1 MNQNNLDI
9 ANGVYLPSI
18 EACDIWEHMNRD
30 REIYSEY
37 VGFLPYSLE
46 LRKLVQQKE
55 FNTFTSNRNPNKLLT
70 RDVINVKFENIVQ
83 SGLKKKER
91 IDKKISDKKI
101 EIEQFETKFD
111 ATEDQTVKQEIKIKM
126 EQIKAYINTLKEI
139 KDSISDKWESVSKQE
154 LRNDLY
160 ENGFTITRVN
170 KKTGEVIKDTYKLYK
185 RTSSK
190 SRKGQCLMIKESL
203 YDEMIKWSRMYM
215 DFKEGESIDLASV
228 SSYSALVTSS
238 IEKVIEINP
247 ENILVVDEVISQW
260 KESDVVNVVKLVK
273 GEVDSVPESN
283 YLIENSIFDGEML
296 LDSELFDAN
305 QSMMLLRSHWTKGAA
320 FSTHMQKFFKHYAAK
335 KGLDYDTMTVTDLFN
350 REINVKNIKLI
361 LNPTCIKFLKMS
373 YLFKKEG
380 ENEKD
385 HGLLWKRRIWDY
397 FKGVLESEGN
407 LWGVCKHDK
416 TNRRG
421 EVDGLPLQRLS
432 YQMVNSLESTP
443 DDIKELAKFEI
454 EYIENL
460 KNYPDKFIKH
470 VKRSIKEENDDS
482 NKIDYFSSAKM
493 FVDLYSVDNEIIH
506 TPAFKKFKANTIYD
520 YVKEVKQGHLRLIG
534 DYATLFSCPMNYLY
548 HAAGETTLEPIGLK
562 NNEVYTTLF
571 GDKGFDKEFTI
582 FRNPHT
588 SASNIWIGKNT
599 YVEDIKE
606 YFDLTPNVI
615 VINSIRENVM
625 NRLSGCDFDSD
636 ATAVFFDETLL
647 KLAHKSYG
655 KYKVCVNGLE
665 ADKTEYTLT
674 PHSMAKL
681 DHILARATTEI
692 GSIVNEGQLCNA
704 LYFDYLHR
712 GVVRKDI
719 YKHTDVLTVLS
730 MCSIDNAKRKYKINI
745 GSELRKIQKE
755 IAGIVKENFEGKKPN
770 FFKYIDK
777 KENTVFAHYNTPMDN
792 LYEIITNNLDAANG
806 VTTRSFK
813 NYLKKVNVDK
823 ANRKQRERVR
833 ELASEL
839 VNELESIHSKRYK
852 RKEKNTKL
860 SDTMTEYL
868 GKIGKLKIKP
878 DTMYSI
884 LKDIDD
890 KKYRPIRLHLLNC
903 LYQVHTE
910 TFLDC
915 FKKSHG

>member
-1 MNQNNLDI
+1 MTNNVDI
-9 ANGVYLPSI
+9 TKGVYLPSI
-18 EACDIWEHMNRD
+18 EACDIWEHMNRGKD
-30 REIYSEY
+30 LFSDY

-83 SGLKKKER
+83 SGIKKKER
-91 IDKKISDKKI
+91 IDKRIADKNV
-101 EIEQFETKFD
+101 EIEQLEAKLN
-111 ATEDQTVKQEIKIKM
+111 ATEEQTMKQEIKLKIK
-126 EQIKAYINTLKEI
+126 QTNAYIDSLKKTKE
-139 KDSISDKWESVSKQE
+139 SISDKWESVSKE
-154 LRNDLY
+154 ALRHDLY

-170 KKTGEVIKDTYKLYK
+170 KKTGEIFKDTYKLYK

-203 YDEMIKWSRMYM
+203 YDDMIKWSRMYM
-215 DFKEGESIDLASV
+215 EFKEGESVDLASV

-238 IEKVIEINP
+238 IEKVIKINP
-247 ENILVVDEVISQW
+247 ENILVVDEVLSQW
-260 KESDVVNVVKLVK
+260 KESDIVNVVKLVK
-273 GEVDSVPESN
+273 GKVDSVPEPN

-296 LDSELFDAN
+296 LDSELFDDN
-305 QSMMLLRSHWTKGAA
+305 QSMMLLRNHWTKGAA
-320 FSTHMQKFFKHYAAK
+320 FSTHLQKFFKHYADI
-335 KGLDYDTMTVTDLFN
+335 KGLDYDTMKVTDVFN
-350 REINVKNIKLI
+350 REIDVKNIKLI

-373 YLFKKEG
+373 YLFKKDG

-385 HGLLWKRRIWDY
+385 HGLLWKRRIWDH
-397 FKGVLESEGN
+397 FKNVLESEDN

-432 YQMVNSLESTP
+432 YQMVNSLEATP
-443 DDIKELAKFEI
+443 DNIKELAEFEI

-460 KNYPDKFIKH
+460 KNDSDKFIEH
-470 VKRSIKEENDDS
+470 VKRNVKEENDDS
-482 NKIDYFSSAKM
+482 SKIDYFSSAKM
-493 FVDLYSVDNEIIH
+493 FVDLYSMDNEIIH

-520 YVKEVKQGHLRLIG
+520 YVKEIKKGHIRLIG

-548 HAAGETTLEPIGLK
+548 HAVGETTLDPIGLK

-571 GDKGFDKEFTI
+571 GEEGFGKEFTI

-606 YFDLTPNVI
+606 YFNLTPNVI

-636 ATAVFFDETLL
+636 ATAIFFSDALL
-647 KLAHKSYG
+647 KLAHKCYG

-665 ADKTEYTLT
+665 ADKAEYTLT

-704 LYFDYLHR
+704 LYFDYLHK
-712 GVVRKDI
+712 GEVKKEVYKQTDI
-719 YKHTDVLTVLS
+719 LTVLS

-755 IAGIVKENFEGKKPN
+755 IGAIVKENFEGKKPN

-777 KENTVFAHYNTPMDN
+777 KDNVSFTHYDTPMDY
-792 LYEIITNNLDAANG
+792 LYEILTDLDAANG
-806 VTTRSFK
+806 VDTKSFK
-813 NYLKKVNVDK
+813 TYLKKVNVDK
-823 ANRKQRERVR
+823 ANRKQRERVK
-833 ELASEL
+833 ELATEL
-839 VNELESIHSKRYK
+839 VNELESIHSKMYK
-852 RKEKNTKL
+852 KKEKNTKL
-860 SDTMTEYL
+860 SDVMTEYL
-868 GKIGKLKIKP
+868 GKIAKLKIKP

-890 KKYRPIRLHLLNC
+890 KKYKPIRLHLLNC
-903 LYQVHTE
+903 LYQMHTE
-910 TFLDC
+910 TFLNC
-915 FKKSHG
+915 FRKSHG